1 MKTHILDFV
10 RRGLVASGFGPPV
23 LAVLYLILHRRG
35 LLETVTV
42 TEVSTGIFSLWAL
55 AFLAGGMNALYQIER
70 LPLMVAIAI
79 HGGVLYSGY
88 LATYEPKKLLL
99 CLVLTV
105 RNFLPKAEL
114 PTLPQR
120 KFLSRCSSFSS
131 LLLLKR
137 QRILFPNRKHSSD
150 TAQAKSP
157 Q

>member
-42 TEVSTGIFSLWAL
+42 TEVSTGIFSLWSL

-70 LPLMVAIAI
+70 LPLRVAIAS

-88 LATYEPKKLLL
+88 LATYLLNGWLEWGTAPILVFTGIFLLGYLAIWAVIYAVTRRNTARVNALLRKKQL
-99 CLVLTV
+99 
-105 RNFLPKAEL
+105 AD
-114 PTLPQR
+114 Q
-120 KFLSRCSSFSS
+120 
-131 LLLLKR
+131 
-137 QRILFPNRKHSSD
+137 
-150 TAQAKSP
+150 
-157 Q
+157 

>member
-1 MKTHILDFV
+1 MKTHILDFI

-42 TEVSTGIFSLWAL
+42 TEVSTGIFSLWGL

-88 LATYEPKKLLL
+88 LATYLLNGWLEWGTAPILVFTGIFLLGYLAIWAVIYAVTRRNTARVNALLRKKQL
-99 CLVLTV
+99 
-105 RNFLPKAEL
+105 AD
-114 PTLPQR
+114 Q
-120 KFLSRCSSFSS
+120 
-131 LLLLKR
+131 
-137 QRILFPNRKHSSD
+137 
-150 TAQAKSP
+150 
-157 Q
+157 

>member
-88 LATYEPKKLLL
+88 LATYLLNGGL
-99 CLVLTV
+99 EWGTAPILVFTGI
-105 RNFLPKAEL
+105 FLL
-114 PTLPQR
+114 G
-120 KFLSRCSSFSS
+120 
-131 LLLLKR
+131 
-137 QRILFPNRKHSSD
+137 
-150 TAQAKSP
+150 
-157 Q
+157 

>member
-1 MKTHILDFV
+1 MKTHILDFI

-88 LATYEPKKLLL
+88 LATYLLNGWLEWGTTPILVFTGIFLLGYLAVWAVIYAVTRRNTARVNALLRKKQL
-99 CLVLTV
+99 
-105 RNFLPKAEL
+105 AD
-114 PTLPQR
+114 Q
-120 KFLSRCSSFSS
+120 
-131 LLLLKR
+131 
-137 QRILFPNRKHSSD
+137 
-150 TAQAKSP
+150 
-157 Q
+157 